1 MFSFVGGGQNF
12 LILLCTCEEDR
23 RNPQAD
29 GCHPESDALLY
40 GTKGN
45 FWELVHHG
53 LSQAIQHKY
62 PWTAF
67 YDYIYPGIQF

>member
-1 MFSFVGGGQNF
+1 MFSFIGGGQNF

-23 RNPQAD
+23 QNPQAD

-45 FWELVHHG
+45 F
-53 LSQAIQHKY
+53 
-62 PWTAF
+62 
-67 YDYIYPGIQF
+67 